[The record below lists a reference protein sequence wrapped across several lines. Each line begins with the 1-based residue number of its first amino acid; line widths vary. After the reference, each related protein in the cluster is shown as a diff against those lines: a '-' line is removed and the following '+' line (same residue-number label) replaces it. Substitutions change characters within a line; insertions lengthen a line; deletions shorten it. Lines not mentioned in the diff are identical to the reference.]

1 MAAHTRP
8 TRGRSQSPSSVPFAS
23 PFGGLEA
30 EAGVDFDSDPA
41 TGLVVFRAGHEPG
54 DGMAVTAGFLFDV
67 PARFDTD
74 FLEVDLAAFA
84 AGEIPSIPVIE
95 IRP

>member
-1 MAAHTRP
+1 MAGSIRVA
-8 TRGRSQSPSSVPFAS
+8 V
-23 PFGGLEA
+23 
-30 EAGVDFDSDPA
+30 AGVEQTEGVEFDSDAA
-41 TGLVVFRAGHEPG
+41 TGLVVFRAGHEPAQ
-54 DGMAVTAGFLFDV
+54 DAAVTAGFLFDV

-74 FLEVDLAAFA
+74 FLEVDLAGFA